1 MKPIDVDKLFNRR
14 IIISELESSLN
25 DDDAI
30 DTSVVTEGQTEA
42 SVVAELVQEA
52 DRTLYELGE

>member
-30 DTSVVTEGQTEA
+30 DTSVVTEGKTEA